1 MLKEIAMKSKSN
13 RGSLSVGSRVLE
25 SPCDSLS
32 AVASA
37 RARPRQSFPKVL
49 FTIVGGAVLINPALA
64 QEQTMEELEEIVVTG
79 LRGSL
84 KASMDIKREAIGVVD
99 AISAEDIGKF
109 PDANLSEALQRITG
123 VSIDR
128 RNGEGALVTARG
140 FGAQFNMVTL
150 NGRQMPTA
158 DAFANGVPTA
168 GGIGGN
174 SRAFNFANLAAESV
188 SALEVYKTGRADIAT
203 GGIGASIN
211 VRTARPFDN
220 DGMVVNV
227 GAKAVNDTTNRVGD
241 DVTPEVS
248 GIFSYANDDKTWGI
262 GLSASYQKRDSGSSG
277 ATVNDWRVQ
286 AWDADMS
293 VNQTRAPLYV
303 NRNDTPYDSSD
314 DFLAA
319 QIVNAP
325 AVGQLYGIPNDM
337 RYHFSDRERERTNA
351 QLTVQFAPIDSLTL
365 TADYTFALNDLVED
379 RGDQTIWLQ
388 RNGFYYL
395 EFDTEEVATPVLLRE
410 YTGASKDMGYEQQH
424 REQKNELN
432 SIGFNADWQVTDTFS
447 LALDVHDSKAESLP
461 NDPITGG
468 GETTFSVAGKVPTQC
483 LESYGPNP
491 GGGQPA
497 CRNASNFWTQEFQFN
512 NGLPTAGR
520 TLYPT
525 QFDAYAG
532 VNGNSN
538 YSFDASSLG
547 SQIMRINYQDQVTDL
562 TQARL
567 DGALEFD
574 NGRFQFGV
582 ETRALE
588 MNQKGSAANLTM
600 GDWGVN
606 DLGNVADMVGLLTP
620 FSLVNAFDDFDA
632 NGAPIGGWRG
642 NANVLGQWAFAHGY
656 TNWTEPSAPD
666 GQFRYNQG
674 YAVDNL
680 IEEDTQAV
688 YIQFALE
695 ADLGTMPVNIVL
707 GARYERT
714 DVESTANILLPT
726 ALLWQDDNDF
736 QVQRPELLP
745 ENVRAISEDADYD
758 NLLPSLDFDIGLTD
772 QLKARFSY
780 STTIARAGYGQ
791 LAAGAAPAVPN
802 GSTLLGAQ
810 ANAQANNPGLV
821 PLESDNL
828 DVSLEWYFSDSGYIS
843 AGFWDKRV
851 KNFIGNAVTDEPV
864 FGIRDQTGGQR
875 ADYALTYLRD
885 HGFAVDDS
893 ALFTLMAM
901 IDNPGTF
908 TDANGTWTGGE
919 GNYDG
924 TNAQHVAFA
933 SRYDLLPNETDP
945 EYVFAVSRPVNNREA
960 NIHGWE
966 FGGQYFF
973 GQTGFG
979 LLANYTIVRGDVGYN
994 NNSDPNEN
1002 QFALLG
1008 LSDSAN
1014 MVLMYE
1020 NFGFTVRLAYNWRDE
1035 FLSNINVGSSRNPI
1049 YVEEYDQID
1058 LSVGYAFSD
1067 NLSMAFEGLNLTEE
1081 DVRWHGRSEKQ
1092 MWFLEDQGARYSVGA
1107 RYKF

>member
-1 MLKEIAMKSKSN
+1 MKVRSASTSGTVSQSIPKQNS
-13 RGSLSVGSRVLE
+13 RIYQRLSR
-25 SPCDSLS
+25 
-32 AVASA
+32 
-37 RARPRQSFPKVL
+37 RAL
-49 FTIVGGAVLINPALA
+49 FTIVGGVVLVNPVFA
-64 QEQTMEELEEIVVTG
+64 QEAQQTEELEEIIVTG

-84 KASMDIKREAIGVVD
+84 KASMDIKRDAVGVVD

-168 GGIGGN
+168 GGIDGN

-203 GGIGASIN
+203 GGIGATIN
-211 VRTARPFDN
+211 VRTAKPFDN
-220 DGMVVNV
+220 DGTVFNM
-227 GAKAVNDTTNRVGD
+227 GFKAVNDTTNRVGD
-241 DVTPEVS
+241 DVTPELS
-248 GIFSYANDDKTWGI
+248 GIFSYANDDKTWGVS
-262 GLSASYQKRDSGSSG
+262 LTASYQKRDSGSSG
-277 ATVNDWRVQ
+277 STVNDWRVQ

-293 VNQTRAPLYV
+293 VNQTRAPLFV

-314 DFLAA
+314 DEIDA

-325 AVGQLYGIPNDM
+325 TVGQLYGIPNDI
-337 RYHFSDRERERTNA
+337 RYHFSDRERERTNG
-351 QLTVQFAPIDSLTL
+351 QLTVQFAPTETLEL
-365 TADYTFALNDLVED
+365 TADYTYALNELVEN

-388 RNGFYYL
+388 RNGFYFL

-410 YTGASKDMGYEQQH
+410 YTGASKDFGYEQQH

-432 SIGFNADWQVTDTFS
+432 AIGFNADWSVTDTFS
-447 LALDVHDSKAESLP
+447 LAFDIHDSKAESLP

-468 GETTFSVAGKVPTQC
+468 GETTFSLAGKVPTQC

-491 GGGQPA
+491 GGGDAA
-497 CRNASNFWTQEFQFN
+497 CRNASNFWTQEFRFN
-512 NGLPTAGR
+512 NALPVAGR
-520 TLYPT
+520 TLFPD
-525 QFDAYAG
+525 QMSAYAG
-532 VNGNSN
+532 AGGNSN

-547 SQIMRINYQDQVTDL
+547 SQIMRVNYQDQQTDL

-574 NGRFQFGV
+574 EGRFQFGV

-588 MNQKGSAANLTM
+588 TSQRASAANMTL
-600 GDWGVN
+600 GDWGVG
-606 DLGNVADMVGLLTP
+606 DVGTVPDMVELLTP
-620 FSLVNAFDDFDA
+620 FSLVGAFEDFNPA
-632 NGAPIGGWRG
+632 GAPIGGWKG
-642 NANVLGQWAFAHGY
+642 NANTLAQWAFAQGY
-656 TNWTEPSAPD
+656 GNWTEPSAPD
-666 GQFRYNQG
+666 GEFRYNQG
-674 YAVDNL
+674 YAVHNL
-680 IEEDTQAV
+680 IEEDTEALYV
-688 YIQFALE
+688 QFALE
-695 ADLGTMPVNIVL
+695 GELGGRPVNLLL

-714 DVESTANILLPT
+714 DVESTANILVPT

-736 QVQRPELLP
+736 QVRRPELLP
-745 ENVRAISEDADYD
+745 ENVQSITETADYD
-758 NLLPSLDFDIGLTD
+758 NVLPSLDFDISLTD
-772 QLKARFSY
+772 SLKVRLSS

-791 LAAGAAPAVPN
+791 LAAGVGPLTPN

-810 ANAQANNPGLV
+810 ANAQANNPGLI

-828 DVSLEWYFSDSGYIS
+828 DISLEWYFSDNGYIS

-851 KNFIGNAVTDEPV
+851 KNFIGNAVTDETV
-864 FGIRDQTGGQR
+864 FGIRDQTGGER
-875 ADYALTYLRD
+875 AQYALNYLRD

-901 IDNPGTF
+901 IDNPGSF
-908 TDANGTWTGGE
+908 TTTDSDNNVTTWTGGE

-933 SRYDLLPNETDP
+933 SRYDLLPNAEDP
-945 EYVFAVSRPVNNREA
+945 EYMFAVSRPVNNREA

-973 GQTGFG
+973 GDTGFG
-979 LLANYTIVRGDVGYN
+979 VLANYTVVRGDVGYN
-994 NNSDPNEN
+994 DSSDPNEN

-1014 MVLMYE
+1014 LVLMYE
-1020 NFGFTVRLAYNWRDE
+1020 DFGFSVRLAYNWRDE

-1049 YVEEYDQID
+1049 YVEEYEQVD
-1058 LSVGYAFSD
+1058 LSIGYDLNDHFS
-1067 NLSMAFEGLNLTEE
+1067 LSLEGLNLTEE
-1081 DVRWHGRSEKQ
+1081 DVRWHGRSKKQ
-1092 MWFLEDQGARYSVGA
+1092 MWFLEDQGARYSLGA